1 VFSVYVKVIA
11 TLWQLW
17 ILKKGKFLNMFS
29 VTIGKFLNRIVAQWI
44 DKYIYLECEPPGLK
58 SKLLN
63 RNVAQWIDKYIYLE
77 CEPPGLK
84 SKFLNRNVAQWID
97 KYIYLECEPPGLKS
111 LLTTSLGVACSI
123 SANVYSENFKQ
134 QDSCT

>member
-1 VFSVYVKVIA
+1 MFSVYVKVIA

-29 VTIGKFLNRIVAQWI
+29 VTIGKFLNRIV
-44 DKYIYLECEPPGLK
+44 
-58 SKLLN
+58 
-63 RNVAQWIDKYIYLE
+63 V
-77 CEPPGLK
+77 
-84 SKFLNRNVAQWID
+84 QWID

>member
-29 VTIGKFLNRIVAQWI
+29 VTIGKFLNRI
-44 DKYIYLECEPPGLK
+44 
-58 SKLLN
+58 
-63 RNVAQWIDKYIYLE
+63 VAQWIDKYIYLE